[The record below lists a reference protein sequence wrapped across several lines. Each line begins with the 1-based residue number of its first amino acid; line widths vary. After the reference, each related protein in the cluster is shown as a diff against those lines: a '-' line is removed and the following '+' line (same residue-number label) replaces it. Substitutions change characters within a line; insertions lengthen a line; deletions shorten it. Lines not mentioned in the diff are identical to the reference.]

1 MNKQNYINILLDSIF
16 EHSKF
21 SKKFILRES
30 KNAKE
35 NHIDNEEFY
44 FSLFEA
50 IKFFEDKINDLYAS
64 SLNRYYTGVNE
75 DNLLPE
81 NNKTY
86 YPKPELKCFGIPL
99 LNYYNKYTGHIF
111 IDDLIKIKSIIQE
124 VSIGNN
130 LKKIKNISAP
140 TVAVFCQIIN
150 HSGII
155 KQGELSNE
163 DFCKKV
169 ILHFKLTANPSTA
182 RKYYTQNIDLN
193 KTSKRLKDI
202 NDFILPS
209 MPKEKINKVKTF
221 INNHTNFYS

>member
-99 LNYYNKYTGHIF
+99 ITYYNKYTGHIF
-111 IDDLIKIKSIIQE
+111 IEDLIKIKSIVKE
-124 VSIGNN
+124 LSIGNN
-130 LKKIKNISAP
+130 VNKIKNISAP

-155 KQGELSNE
+155 IQGELSNE
-163 DFCKKV
+163 DYCKKV
-169 ILHFKLTANPSTA
+169 ILLFKLNANPSTV
-182 RKYYTQNIDLN
+182 RKYYNQTIDLN
-193 KTSKRLKDI
+193 KSSKRIKDI
-202 NDFILPS
+202 NDLILPS
-209 MPKEKINKVKTF
+209 VPKEKNNKVKAF
-221 INNHTNFYS
+221 INNHTNYYS

>member
-1 MNKQNYINILLDSIF
+1 MTEVNYTHILLDATY

-21 SKKFILRES
+21 SSEYIIRECI
-30 KNAKE
+30 KAKE
-35 NHIDNEEFY
+35 KHINNEEFY
-44 FSLFEA
+44 SSLLDEV
-50 IKFFEDKINDLYAS
+50 KFFENKINDQYAS
-64 SLNRYYTGVNE
+64 SLNRYYIGVNE
-75 DNLLPE
+75 DSLLPKK
-81 NNKTY
+81 NKTY
-86 YPKPELKCFGIPL
+86 YPKPELKGIGIPL
-99 LNYYNKYTGHIF
+99 LNYYNKYRGHIF
-111 IDDLIKIKSIIQE
+111 IDDLIKIKLIIQE

-209 MPKEKINKVKTF
+209 MPKEKINKVKSF